1 MQKFRMMTDC
11 LDSHSERYP
20 GKPAYIFLSE
30 KLLAEKTLT
39 FAQLRIEARQ
49 FAGRL
54 LETTQRGD
62 RALLIF
68 PAGLDFIIAFF
79 GCLYAGVVAIPLCPP
94 NKKRS
99 QRTLQGIIDDCS
111 PRLIITLKALS
122 GSLQDQDHRE
132 SLSWL
137 EMDDLRGRQQ
147 STFPPDYLAVDAED
161 LAFIQYT
168 SGSTSTPKGVMVTHA
183 NIVANQA
190 MIRDAFSHDE
200 ASTVIGWVPHYHDQ
214 GLIGNIF
221 QPMFVGATSVLMSP
235 VTFMRWPLRWLQ
247 AISIYQAHTSG
258 GPNFAFG
265 ACVKALEREP
275 DIELDLSTW
284 QVAFNG
290 AEPIRNDT
298 MSEFQA
304 AFQRFGFSREAVYP
318 CYGLAECTL
327 QASGGVKG
335 KGPITMNVDR
345 QALRDG
351 KILPPDTASCQTLV
365 GSGKALPGTH
375 IEIVDPLT
383 RKARAPFEIGE
394 IWIAG
399 PHIARGYWNQEALT
413 AGTFANHLS
422 GTIQP
427 PYLRTGDLGFVHQG
441 ELYVTGRIKDM
452 VIIRGKNYYPH
463 DIEHNV
469 STAHHSLESSGCAV
483 FTLLDAED
491 KLIIVQEVR
500 REWRKKIEGDEIIS
514 IIRQAVVL
522 NNEIT
527 PHDIVLLMP
536 GKLLKTSSGKVMR
549 NAIRTQYIDKKLERW
564 LG

>member
-1 MQKFRMMTDC
+1 MQKFRLMTDC

-20 GKPAYIFLSE
+20 EKSAYIFLSE
-30 KLLAEKTLT
+30 KLLVERELT
-39 FAQLRIEARQ
+39 FVQLRIAARQ
-49 FAGRL
+49 FSGRL

-79 GCLYAGVVAIPLCPP
+79 GCLYAGVVAVPLCPP

-111 PRLIITLKALS
+111 PRLVITLKAL
-122 GSLQDQDHRE
+122 GSSLRDQDDQE
-132 SLSWL
+132 SLPWL
-137 EMDDLRGRQQ
+137 EMDDLGERQQ
-147 STFPPDYLAVDAED
+147 SVFPLDYSTVDAED

-168 SGSTSTPKGVMVTHA
+168 SGSTSAPKGVMVTHA
-183 NIVANQA
+183 NIVENQT

-200 ASTVIGWVPHYHDQ
+200 FSTVIGWVPHYHDQ

-247 AISIYQAHTSG
+247 AISIYRAHTSG

-265 ACVKALEREP
+265 SCVKALERKP

-284 QVAFNG
+284 QIAFNG

-298 MSEFQA
+298 LSEFQA
-304 AFQRFGFSREAVYP
+304 AFQRFGFSAKAVYP

-335 KGPITMNVDR
+335 TGPITLNVDG

-351 KILPPDTASCQTLV
+351 KILPTDATSCKTLV
-365 GSGKALPGTH
+365 GSGKALPGTR
-375 IEIVDPLT
+375 IEIVDPVT
-383 RKARAPFEIGE
+383 RKANAPLEIGE

-399 PHIARGYWNQEALT
+399 PHIAQGYWNQKLLT
-413 AGTFANHLS
+413 ASTFANRLS
-422 GTIQP
+422 GNLQP

-452 VIIRGKNYYPH
+452 VIIRGRNYYPH

-469 STAHHSLESSGCAV
+469 SAAHHSLEESACAV
-483 FTLLDAED
+483 FSVSDAED
-491 KLIIVQEVR
+491 KLIVVQEVR
-500 REWRKKIEGDEIIS
+500 REWRKKIKRDEIIS
-514 IIRQAVVL
+514 SIRQAVVL

-549 NAIRTQYIDKKLERW
+549 NAIRTQYIENKLERW

>member
-20 GKPAYIFLSE
+20 EKPAYIFLSE
-30 KLLAEKTLT
+30 KLLAEKALT

-79 GCLYAGVVAIPLCPP
+79 GCLYAGVVAVPICPP

-122 GSLQDQDHRE
+122 SSLQDQDHRE

-137 EMDDLRGRQQ
+137 EMDDLGGRQQ

-304 AFQRFGFSREAVYP
+304 AFQRFGFSREAGRP
-318 CYGLAECTL
+318 RKLSAT
-327 QASGGVKG
+327 
-335 KGPITMNVDR
+335 
-345 QALRDG
+345 
-351 KILPPDTASCQTLV
+351 PD
-365 GSGKALPGTH
+365 
-375 IEIVDPLT
+375 
-383 RKARAPFEIGE
+383 
-394 IWIAG
+394 
-399 PHIARGYWNQEALT
+399 
-413 AGTFANHLS
+413 LS
-422 GTIQP
+422 GTVLPLCPIP
-427 PYLRTGDLGFVHQG
+427 NSASKSAPSFNSVKL
-441 ELYVTGRIKDM
+441 KA
-452 VIIRGKNYYPH
+452 
-463 DIEHNV
+463 
-469 STAHHSLESSGCAV
+469 SACAA
-483 FTLLDAED
+483 LLA
-491 KLIIVQEVR
+491 
-500 REWRKKIEGDEIIS
+500 
-514 IIRQAVVL
+514 
-522 NNEIT
+522 
-527 PHDIVLLMP
+527 
-536 GKLLKTSSGKVMR
+536 
-549 NAIRTQYIDKKLERW
+549 
-564 LG
+564 